1 MPAKSRCWAGYEP
14 VPGKAAYS
22 KGSCRK
28 IAPTTL
34 STSSSTSSNLK
45 LSSIPEVVKE
55 IEKLLVLKD
64 HIKIRD
70 YLKKNKALL
79 NSEQWKN
86 GKSTP
91 DYLKYVGM
99 FADNTNEKAKQIIP
113 AINAGKNLFAKHKIS
128 Y

>member
-1 MPAKSRCWAGYEP
+1 MSAKSRCWAGYEP

-28 IAPTTL
+28 IAPTTSSTL
-34 STSSSTSSNLK
+34 MSTSAT
-45 LSSIPEVVKE
+45 LSISEVVKE
-55 IEKLLVLKD
+55 IEKLLALKD

-86 GKSTP
+86 GKTTP
-91 DYLKYVGM
+91 DYLKYVGI
-99 FADNTNEKAKQIIP
+99 FADHTNEKAKHIIP

>member
-28 IAPTTL
+28 IAPT
-34 STSSSTSSNLK
+34 SS
-45 LSSIPEVVKE
+45 SSIPEVVKE

-86 GKSTP
+86 GKTTP

-99 FADNTNEKAKQIIP
+99 FADHTNEKAKHIIP

>member
-28 IAPTTL
+28 IAPT
-34 STSSSTSSNLK
+34 SSSSTFSSS
-45 LSSIPEVVKE
+45 SSISEVVKE

-86 GKSTP
+86 GKTTP

-99 FADNTNEKAKQIIP
+99 FADHTNEKAKHIIP